1 MMSSDQRARHS
12 SAGGGSGSGPRG
24 SPRPGFDFADVDPQ
38 ETSKAWSK
46 FLANRNAPSLPLTGV
61 RSVIYQSWVRSNTT
75 GIKPDQFAAPSL
87 ERNTP
92 ISKSTYDHAELRR
105 ATRASMTQIGEL
117 LSGAEAMLI
126 LTDADG
132 VILETVGDNST
143 LTKASKINL
152 SVGGL
157 WSEHASGTNGIGTA
171 IWAGEPV
178 YVHGEEHF
186 CEGMKAWSCAA
197 APIRDPIDRAIIGV
211 INLSG
216 LTRIFQKHNAAF
228 AATVARDIE
237 MALEHEQ
244 AQLNQR
250 LLAAIIGQST
260 GRSMGQNDGL
270 AVVDRFGRLI
280 FNRNSG
286 LNFGRP
292 DHDLGL
298 GTRFLDLRDGL
309 SEEKILASLP
319 PEHGCHDIRLI
330 DIDGEVKGA
339 ALAFKSTH
347 PTLQRTS
354 RPSVIAL
361 PGVLIRDTDL
371 KIVGKSEVILEALDT
386 ASRISTVNTPTLIEG
401 QTGVGKELFARLIH
415 SHMKPHS
422 SHRFSAVNC
431 GAITQKMFGDGV
443 LLPLSGDLAAPLYLD
458 EIGELPADLQP
469 FLLRVLEERL
479 TGLHGPGQSEPSV
492 RVISLTNRV
501 LLDEVEAG
509 RFRRDLF
516 YRLSTVI
523 LKIPR
528 LRDRG
533 EDILLIAEHYNRKI
547 SSETGFGHLV
557 FGSDVQDALMAH
569 PWPGNVR
576 ELRNVISGL
585 HYLAKSR
592 QVKLA
597 DLPQEITAPVFP
609 DEPQSGA
616 KDDLH
621 QRLARILSLKNAE
634 VILIENSL
642 AHHKGNI
649 SKAAIALGI
658 SRPTLY
664 RKIQAFGI
672 RGGSGEGAA

>member
-1 MMSSDQRARHS
+1 MMSSNQRAHPAQSRL
-12 SAGGGSGSGPRG
+12 
-24 SPRPGFDFADVDPQ
+24 GFDFADVDPR
-38 ETSKAWSK
+38 ETSKAWSR

-75 GIKPDQFAAPSL
+75 GIKPEQFAAPSL
-87 ERNTP
+87 ERNAP

-105 ATRASMTQIGEL
+105 ATRASLTQIGEL

-171 IWAGEPV
+171 LWAGQPV

-197 APIRDPIDRAIIGV
+197 APIRDPIDRSIVGV

-244 AQLNQR
+244 FLLNGR
-250 LLAAIIGQST
+250 LMAAIEGCSPT
-260 GRSMGQNDGL
+260 RNDEPVEGL
-270 AVVDRFGRLI
+270 AIVDRFGRMI

-286 LNFGRP
+286 LDVGRS
-292 DHDLGL
+292 DRDLGL
-298 GTRFLDLRDGL
+298 GARFLDLRDGL
-309 SEEKILASLP
+309 TEEKILAALP
-319 PEHGCHDIRLI
+319 TEHRCRDIRLI
-330 DIDGEVKGA
+330 DLDGDVKGA
-339 ALAFKSTH
+339 ALVFEAAH
-347 PTLQRTS
+347 PSYRRS
-354 RPSVIAL
+354 IPPPVVSL
-361 PGVLIRDTDL
+361 PGVAIAGSDL
-371 KIVGKSEVILEALDT
+371 VIIGQSEAILDALDV
-386 ASRISTVNTPTLIEG
+386 ANRVAGANAPVLIEG

-415 SHMKPHS
+415 SRMDAGN
-422 SHRFSAVNC
+422 SHPFSAINC
-431 GAITQKMFGDGV
+431 GAITPHLMGEGV
-443 LLPLSGDLAAPLYLD
+443 LRPLAERPAGPICLD
-458 EIGELPADLQP
+458 EIGELPADVQP

-479 TGLHGPGQSEPSV
+479 TGLHGPDQPEPSL
-492 RVISLTNRV
+492 RVLSLTNRV
-501 LLDEVEAG
+501 LLDEVAAG

-516 YRLSTVI
+516 YRLSTII
-523 LKIPR
+523 LKIPP
-528 LRDRG
+528 LKARG
-533 EDILLIAEHYNRKI
+533 EDVLLIAEHYNRKI
-547 SSETGFGHLV
+547 AGQTGRDILIL
-557 FGSDVQDALMAH
+557 GSDVEDALMAH
-569 PWPGNVR
+569 AWPGNVR

-585 HYLAKSR
+585 HFLTKSR
-592 QVKLA
+592 VVTLA
-597 DLPQEITAPVFP
+597 DLPHDITTPTPLDPAQGSL
-609 DEPQSGA
+609 DHDQ
-616 KDDLH
+616 D
-621 QRLARILSLKNAE
+621 QRLARALSLKHAE

-642 AHHKGNI
+642 VNHNGNI
-649 SKAAIALGI
+649 SKAALALGI

-664 RKIQAFGI
+664 RKIQALGI
-672 RGGSGEGAA
+672 RGGTGDGADKDG